1 MGLIKSDIDDVNWLS
16 KYGFEY
22 SNHPVAGYGNKGYE
36 RGYYHKN
43 NLEFL
48 RVNICFPNRKVYLYN
63 EYECGG
69 LLWERE
75 IDIPDGICITD
86 EEEFIDWL
94 DEELDFE

>member
-1 MGLIKSDIDDVNWLS
+1 MGLIKSDIYNINWLS

-22 SNHPVAGYGNKGYE
+22 SSNPVAGYGNKGYE

-43 NLEFL
+43 GLEFL
-48 RVNICFPNRKVYLYN
+48 WVNICFPKRKVYLYN

-75 IDIPDGICITD
+75 IDIPERIYSTD
-86 EEEFIDWL
+86 EEEFINWL
-94 DEELDFE
+94 DEELYIE